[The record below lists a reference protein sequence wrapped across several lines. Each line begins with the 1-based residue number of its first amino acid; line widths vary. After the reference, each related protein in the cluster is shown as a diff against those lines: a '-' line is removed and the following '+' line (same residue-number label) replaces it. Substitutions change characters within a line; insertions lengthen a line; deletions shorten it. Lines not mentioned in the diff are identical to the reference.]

1 MVKKE
6 DLALYITMS
15 IFFCNITKTNFL
27 EVYENLNSI
36 SEEDFNPEEFAVWA
50 PLVSHFDLDDLLEQV
65 DNHRNFITNALVT
78 YEDTNSK

>member
-15 IFFCNITKTNFL
+15 IFFCNITKTNFI
-27 EVYENLNSI
+27 EVYENLNST
-36 SEEDFNPEEFAVWA
+36 SEEDFSAEEFAVWA
-50 PLVSHFDLDDLLEQV
+50 PLAPHYDLNDLLEQV
-65 DNHRNFITNALVT
+65 DKHRDFITTALVN